1 MRRLTGEALTLHA
14 LGRAGTYRSLEVL
27 TPDGLR
33 IAAQDWARPT
43 SGRDVLLIHGYSQSH
58 LSWLKQVSGPLVD
71 EFRLVT
77 YDIRG
82 HGASDK
88 PLAAQFYADAER
100 WAGEVEAV
108 IKAAHLHR
116 PVLLFWSYGGR
127 IALDYLNCRGQQDVS
142 GLVFV
147 CATAKSGAGLAGPAA
162 PLRAAM
168 TQDDLADNIAATTA
182 FLRSCTAQPLPT
194 AEFDYVL
201 AFNMVVPPMVRAH
214 LVGRA
219 VDYEAILRAVA
230 VPALVIH
237 GSEDAVN
244 LPAVSQYIVAN
255 VPAARSILYP
265 GIGHTPFWENPQAF
279 DRDLAEF
286 LRDLP
291 PLHP

>member
-1 MRRLTGEALTLHA
+1 LSEVSGAARTLRA
-14 LGRAGTYRSLEVL
+14 LGRESRYRGLEVC

-82 HGASDK
+82 HGSSEK
-88 PLAAQFYADAER
+88 PLQAQFYGAAER
-100 WAGEVEAV
+100 WAGEVAAV
-108 IKAAHLHR
+108 IQAAGLQR
-116 PVLLFWSYGGR
+116 PVLVFWSYGGR
-127 IALDYLNCRGQQDVS
+127 IALDYLSCRGQQGIS

-147 CATAKSGAGLAGPAA
+147 CATAGSGPGLAGPAA

-168 TQDDLADNIAATTA
+168 TQADLEANIAATTA
-182 FLRSCTAQPLPT
+182 FLKSCTAQPLPA

-201 AFNMVVPPMVRAH
+201 AFNMVVPPAIRAH
-214 LVGRA
+214 LIGRA
-219 VDYEAILRAVA
+219 ADYEALLHSVQL
-230 VPALVIH
+230 PSLLMH
-237 GSEDAVN
+237 GSEDRVN
-244 LPAVSQYIVAN
+244 LPAASEYIAAN
-255 VPAARSILYP
+255 LPAARSILYP
-265 GIGHTPFWENPQAF
+265 GIGHSPFWEHPQAF

-286 LRDLP
+286 LRALP
-291 PLHP
+291 APRP

>member
-1 MRRLTGEALTLHA
+1 MRRLRGAARTLRA
-14 LGRAGTYRSLEVL
+14 LGHESTFRSLDVH

-33 IAAQDWARPT
+33 IAAQDWARPS
-43 SGRDVLLIHGYSQSH
+43 SGRDVLLIHGYSQAH
-58 LSWLKQVSGPLVD
+58 LSWLKQVSGPLAD

-82 HGASDK
+82 HGGSQK
-88 PLAAQFYADAER
+88 PLGAQFYADAER

-108 IKAAHLHR
+108 IKTAGLDR
-116 PVLLFWSYGGR
+116 PILVFWSYGGR
-127 IALDYLNCRGQQDVS
+127 IALDYLSCRGQQGVA

-147 CATAKSGAGLAGPAA
+147 CATAKSGPGLAGPAA

-168 TQDDLADNIAATTA
+168 TRDDLAANVAATTA
-182 FLRSCTAQPLPT
+182 FLHSCTAQPLPA

-201 AFNMVVPPMVRAH
+201 AFNMVVPPVVRAH

-219 VDYEAILRAVA
+219 ADYEAMLRAIRL
-230 VPALVIH
+230 PSLVMH

-244 LPAVSQYIVAN
+244 LPAVSEYIVAT

-265 GIGHTPFWENPQAF
+265 GVGHTPFWEAPQAF
-279 DRDLAEF
+279 DRDLAQF
-286 LRDLP
+286 LR
-291 PLHP
+291 HPGP

>member
-1 MRRLTGEALTLHA
+1 MRRLTGEARTLRA
-14 LGRAGTYRSLEVL
+14 LGRASTYRSLEVR

-33 IAAQDWARPT
+33 IAAQDWARPS

-82 HGASDK
+82 HGDSDK
-88 PLAAQFYADAER
+88 PRAAQFYAQAER
-100 WAGEVEAV
+100 WADEVAAV
-108 IKAAHLHR
+108 IAAAHLER
-116 PVLLFWSYGGR
+116 PVLVFWSYGGR
-127 IALDYLNCRGQQDVS
+127 IALDYLSCRGQQGIS

-147 CATAKSGAGLAGPAA
+147 CATAKSGPALAGPAA

-168 TQDDLADNIAATTA
+168 TQEDLAANIAATTA
-182 FLRSCTAQPLPT
+182 FLRSCTARPLPA

-201 AFNMVVPPMVRAH
+201 AFNMVVPPDIRAH
-214 LVGRA
+214 LIGRA
-219 VDYEAILRAVA
+219 ADYEAMLRAVA
-230 VPALVIH
+230 VPSLVMH

-244 LPAVSQYIVAN
+244 LPAVSEYIVAN
-255 VPAARSILYP
+255 LPAARSIVYP
-265 GIGHTPFWENPQAF
+265 GIGHTPFWESPQAF

-286 LRDLP
+286 LRDP
-291 PLHP
+291 GPRP

>member
-1 MRRLTGEALTLHA
+1 LRRLSGEARTLRA
-14 LGRAGTYRSLEVL
+14 LGRESSYRSLDVR

-33 IAAQDWARPT
+33 IAAQDWARPG

-77 YDIRG
+77 YDLRG
-82 HGASDK
+82 HGGSDK
-88 PLAAQFYADAER
+88 PLDAEFYGAAER

-108 IKAAHLHR
+108 IQAAELHQ
-116 PVLLFWSYGGR
+116 PVLVFWSYGGR
-127 IALDYLNCRGQQDVS
+127 IALDYLGCRGQRGIS

-147 CATAKSGAGLAGPAA
+147 CATARSGPGLAGPAA

-168 TQDDLADNIAATTA
+168 TQADLEGNIAATTA
-182 FLRSCTAQPLPT
+182 FLHACTARPLPR

-201 AFNMVVPPMVRAH
+201 AFNMVVPPEIRAQ
-214 LVGRA
+214 LIGRA
-219 VDYEAILRAVA
+219 ADYEAILHAVT
-230 VPALVIH
+230 VPSLVMH
-237 GSEDAVN
+237 GGEDAVN
-244 LPAVSQYIVAN
+244 LPAVSDYIVAN
-255 VPAARSILYP
+255 LPAARSIIYP

-286 LRDLP
+286 LRSAP
-291 PLHP
+291 GPSA

>member
-1 MRRLTGEALTLHA
+1 LRRLRGAARTLRA
-14 LGRAGTYRSLEVL
+14 LGYESTFRSLDVH

-33 IAAQDWARPT
+33 IAAQDWARPS
-43 SGRDVLLIHGYSQSH
+43 SGRDVLLIHGYSQAH
-58 LSWLKQVSGPLVD
+58 LSWLKQVSGPLAD

-82 HGASDK
+82 HGGSQK

-108 IKAAHLHR
+108 IKTAGLDR
-116 PVLLFWSYGGR
+116 PILVFWSYGGR
-127 IALDYLNCRGQQDVS
+127 IALDYLSCRGQQGVA

-147 CATAKSGAGLAGPAA
+147 CATAKSGPALAGPAA

-168 TQDDLADNIAATTA
+168 TQDDLAANVAATTA
-182 FLRSCTAQPLPT
+182 FLHACTAQPLPA

-201 AFNMVVPPMVRAH
+201 AFNMVVPPVVRAH

-219 VDYEAILRAVA
+219 ADYEAVLRAIRL
-230 VPALVIH
+230 PSLVLH

-244 LPAVSQYIVAN
+244 LPAVSEYIVAT

-265 GIGHTPFWENPQAF
+265 GVGHTPFWEAPQAF
-279 DRDLAEF
+279 DRDLAQF
-286 LRDLP
+286 LR
-291 PLHP
+291 HPGP

>member
-1 MRRLTGEALTLHA
+1 LRRLRGEAHTLRA
-14 LGRAGTYRSLEVL
+14 LGHESRYRSIEVC

-33 IAAQDWARPT
+33 IAAQDWARPG

-88 PLAAQFYADAER
+88 PPAAQFYGDAER

-108 IKAAHLHR
+108 IQAADLQQ

-127 IALDYLNCRGQQDVS
+127 IALDYLSRRGQQGVS

-147 CATAKSGAGLAGPAA
+147 CATAKSGPGLAGPAA

-168 TQDDLADNIAATTA
+168 TQEDLAANIAATTA
-182 FLRSCTAQPLPT
+182 FLRSCTARPLPA

-201 AFNMVVPPMVRAH
+201 AFNMVVPTAVRAH
-214 LVGRA
+214 LLGRA
-219 VDYEAILRAVA
+219 ADYEAMLRAVV
-230 VPALVIH
+230 VPALVMH

-244 LPAVSQYIVAN
+244 LPAVSEYIVAT
-255 VPAARSILYP
+255 VPGARSIVYP
-265 GIGHTPFWENPQAF
+265 GIGHTPFWESPQAF

-286 LRDLP
+286 LRALP
-291 PLHP
+291 GPRR

>member
-1 MRRLTGEALTLHA
+1 MRRFGGEARTLRA
-14 LGRAGTYRSLEVL
+14 LGRESSYRSLEVR

-33 IAAQDWARPT
+33 IAAQDWARCG

-82 HGASDK
+82 HGGSDQ
-88 PLAAQFYADAER
+88 PLEAEFYGQADR

-108 IKAAHLHR
+108 IQAADLQQ
-116 PVLLFWSYGGR
+116 PVLVFWSYGGR
-127 IALDYLNCRGQQDVS
+127 IALDYLNCRGQQGVS

-147 CATAKSGAGLAGPAA
+147 CATARSGAGLAGPAA

-168 TQDDLADNIAATTA
+168 TQADLEGNIAATTA
-182 FLRSCTAQPLPT
+182 FLRACTAQPLPA

-201 AFNMVVPPMVRAH
+201 AFNMVVPPAIRAH

-219 VDYEAILRAVA
+219 VDYEAVLRAVA
-230 VPALVIH
+230 VPSLVMH

-244 LPAVSQYIVAN
+244 LPAVSEYIVAN
-255 VPAARSILYP
+255 LPAARSILYP
-265 GIGHTPFWENPQAF
+265 GIGHTPFWESPQAF

-286 LRDLP
+286 LRSLP
-291 PLHP
+291 ELRS